1 MGDAVQITHT
11 IALGPNETRMVP
23 FEFLLDW
30 VPLAADQRIELSVS
44 GDIIFD
50 RDVELAI
57 CAGVG
62 VDASRMTIYYPSG
75 LVTYPD
81 PAIIYRI
88 DGAELSP
95 ASVPH
100 SGYTASVP
108 VTTVESDTPDLE
120 EDASVLGGASLYMT
134 YLTPSAMDIN
144 AIVGGLINS
153 AGCDY
158 DGSAGDLGS
167 VSFYDTSTFDTLTSV
182 LQFVR
187 PKNMGLVD
195 RAGVITLLPRHTI
208 DESGAVTY
216 TTEGDGSGAVITSHN
231 LTLHWMADKATWAI
245 ISQDSA
251 GTPMS
256 MESDDAL
263 LDGSLSKALGVP
275 VRGATS
281 DRTMGEYSLLAIGA
295 GGEMVQKRTN
305 VIEGSVTLAG
315 YHTEAWD
322 VNGDGGYAGGRPVRL
337 VVPQYAFDGVVVP
350 TEITFKDGRTELKLD
365 NIRTADRSEV
375 ANSMGLTEDAVSN
388 SAYTETVHIFARIRD
403 YQTDIMGGRVI
414 MSSYPITLWA
424 QGTPI
429 SVTSSGT
436 ITVDSAGY
444 CHVSAYLA
452 PDPTGHP

>member
-1 MGDAVQITHT
+1 MADGGA
-11 IALGPNETRMVP
+11 ALILTY
-23 FEFLLDW
+23 
-30 VPLAADQRIELSVS
+30 LAAGSMS
-44 GDIIFD
+44 
-50 RDVELAI
+50 
-57 CAGVG
+57 
-62 VDASRMTIYYPSG
+62 
-75 LVTYPD
+75 
-81 PAIIYRI
+81 
-88 DGAELSP
+88 
-95 ASVPH
+95 
-100 SGYTASVP
+100 
-108 VTTVESDTPDLE
+108 
-120 EDASVLGGASLYMT
+120 
-134 YLTPSAMDIN
+134 IN
-144 AIVGGLINS
+144 DIVGGLVSS

-158 DGSAGDLGS
+158 DGTAGDLGN
-167 VSFYDTSTFDTLTSV
+167 VAFYDTSTYDALTSV

-187 PKNMGLVD
+187 PKNMGIID

-216 TTEGDGSGAVITSHN
+216 TTEGDGSGAVITSHS
-231 LTLHWMADKATWAI
+231 LTMHWMADKATWAI

-263 LDGSLSKALGVP
+263 LDGSLSKALGIP
-275 VRGATS
+275 VRGSTS
-281 DRTMGEYSLLAIGA
+281 DRTMGEYSLLAIGT

-305 VIEGSVTLAG
+305 VIEGGIVLAG
-315 YHTEAWD
+315 YHLEAWD

-337 VVPQYAFDGVVVP
+337 VVPQYGFDGVVVP

-403 YQTDIMGGRVI
+403 YQTDVMGGRI
-414 MSSYPITLWA
+414 IAATFPITLWA
-424 QGTPI
+424 GGSSI
-429 SVTSSGT
+429 SVTQSGT

-452 PDPTGHP
+452 PDPTGHPQGWATTPVDTVAIGYNPQLQAGQLCATLDAPVPILAGQGVHVDVRFRYR